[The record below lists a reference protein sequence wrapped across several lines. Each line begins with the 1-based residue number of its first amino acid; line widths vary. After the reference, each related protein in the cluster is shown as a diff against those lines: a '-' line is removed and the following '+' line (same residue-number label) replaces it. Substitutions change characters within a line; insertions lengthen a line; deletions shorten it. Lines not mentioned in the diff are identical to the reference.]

1 MQPAGPRAEA
11 EQITV
16 EAVMELFEP
25 RNKKPKYTKQIRKKL
40 QSSNLNKKE
49 NNLV

>member
-16 EAVMELFEP
+16 EVVMELFEP
-25 RNKKPKYTKQIRKKL
+25 RNKKQNIPNRSE
-40 QSSNLNKKE
+40 SSNQSFK
-49 NNLV
+49 